1 MLVLNLINLLD
12 VIHAEHQQSDTS
24 FIFMSETDNL
34 CGTATQSGDSPR
46 VNIKFWHTK
55 HHHSNKDSLA
65 TAAAARKE
73 NWKGRGRAYT
83 KVHFLSKSF
92 FSSHQHHKMSLKSW
106 EDKINAWC
114 LELFMTASVSVYMEW
129 PNSLLHS
136 LGPYFTLG
144 GLAWCTAGTCG
155 SPCHRKP
162 STFLPT
168 LPRTPF
174 HLSLGPSVPAPVM
187 PQDNTAALPTA
198 WCPSPASGHPR
209 AVSVPHLCLFFFL
222 LPFKNCPSCT
232 GRLEPTGK
240 QIISPAFIS
249 IQFIL
254 FTSSFAV
261 SWIKR

>member
-1 MLVLNLINLLD
+1 MSYTPNISSLIHPLSLWVKLITYVAQPLNQVTLREWISNSGTQNTTIATKTAWQQQLLHGKK
-12 VIHAEHQQSDTS
+12 I
-24 FIFMSETDNL
+24 
-34 CGTATQSGDSPR
+34 
-46 VNIKFWHTK
+46 
-55 HHHSNKDSLA
+55 
-65 TAAAARKE
+65 
-73 NWKGRGRAYT
+73 GRGGGELT
-83 KVHFLSKSF
+83 QKSISCQNHF

-136 LGPYFTLG
+136 LGPYFTLS

-222 LPFKNCPSCT
+222 LPFKNRPSCT